1 MIAAELDYNVPSIPM
16 EDVNLFIEATKE
28 SYEKSLFFKEDLI
41 YKERNSR
48 EYPWTR
54 RVLEFNGNKIYP
66 YDTRGAFVPFMDL
79 INSLPVDHKTRTVI
93 LISQNEQTDYDFN
106 FHFDG
111 EIDYGF
117 RICNGIDTTQPF
129 LEFSQ
134 LKDEYV
140 QHARD
145 RKKIENNMVH
155 EQLYSLTPKK
165 SNTVLCI
172 NGHSFPHR
180 VPINSAKN
188 RFVIIV
194 KGQISNLESQ
204 PYLQVLNPDDEK
216 INLFQKLDFNN
227 TSIDL
232 EKIKDSDKKAY
243 GNNFFEYS
251 IADNEYLREV
261 LDKIVEFTIPPD
273 KINITEI
280 TYPGSMIHTDAWSVG
295 LNYYFNAGEDETFYF
310 DQIDNNILPRN
321 VKDSGVKIYEI
332 DNLKVKDRFI
342 ANKNEWY
349 LINTSV
355 PHAVRCRRPGT
366 VRKMLRFIWYN
377 HNLSTILNSL
387 NIKN

>member
-117 RICNGIDTTQPF
+117 RICNGIDTTRPF

-145 RKKIENNMVH
+145 RKKIENNMVK
-155 EQLYSLTPKK
+155 EEIYDVIPKK
-165 SNTVLCI
+165 TNTIFCI
-172 NGHSFPHR
+172 AGKKYPHR
-180 VPINSAKN
+180 VPVNNSFQ
-188 RFVIIV
+188 RVSIIV
-194 KGQISNLESQ
+194 KGKITTLED
-204 PYLQVLNPDDEK
+204 LNFLTK
-216 INLFQKLDFNN
+216 I
-227 TSIDL
+227 
-232 EKIKDSDKKAY
+232 E
-243 GNNFFEYS
+243 E
-251 IADNEYLREV
+251 
-261 LDKIVEFTIPPD
+261 
-273 KINITEI
+273 
-280 TYPGSMIHTDAWSVG
+280 
-295 LNYYFNAGEDETFYF
+295 
-310 DQIDNNILPRN
+310 
-321 VKDSGVKIYEI
+321 
-332 DNLKVKDRFI
+332 
-342 ANKNEWY
+342 
-349 LINTSV
+349 
-355 PHAVRCRRPGT
+355 
-366 VRKMLRFIWYN
+366 
-377 HNLSTILNSL
+377 
-387 NIKN
+387 